1 MTTWNSLNKKILI
14 YSGSV
19 LFEVSSFVGNPV
31 PLSEQNKTKRTG
43 IFSNGR
49 FDELVRTGFLEMVGL
64 MN

>member
-49 FDELVRTGFLEMVGL
+49 YNELVRTGIFRNGRFI
-64 MN
+64 